1 MKRNQKSCYSLFPWY
16 VDTEIIALNSY
27 FNIRNSPFVI
37 LQSDDILLAAPS
49 PTHVPH
55 SEGKLEQSEALTYNG
70 DVGIWSRSQSIRVKS
85 SSVQSSF
92 RVSDSRNDLSRIRG
106 ATGGSVNL
114 HKNRNLK
121 DGSFS
126 GSGRCK
132 ACEVVINL
140 ILKI

>member
-1 MKRNQKSCYSLFPWY
+1 MVRK
-16 VDTEIIALNSY
+16 ALNS
-27 FNIRNSPFVI
+27 FFDIKKSTFVI

-70 DVGIWSRSQSIRVKS
+70 DVGIWSRSHSIRVKS
-85 SSVQSSF
+85 NSVQSSF

-114 HKNRNLK
+114 HKSRNLK

-126 GSGRCK
+126 GSGRCNF
-132 ACEVVINL
+132 EELLSI
-140 ILKI
+140 